1 MNESRLFE
9 WYSVYPVT
17 KKGPEIYWCWH
28 RRSPSLRAK
37 NQRIYPIPWRHCYL
51 DMWKVYMVYSL
62 YGGKKS
68 PLISVHVANRYITWL
83 NWAKSGSA
91 KSGTWPMSSWI
102 MSGSGV
108 YKGLEPCLIY
118 WVAWKTRKASPA
130 RKSREEIRPATG
142 RRLKPEHS
150 KSWYSK

>member
-1 MNESRLFE
+1 MIFCLSRHKKRPWNLLMLAQTKPIIKGKKPKDISNTMTTLLS
-9 WYSVYPVT
+9 WYV
-17 KKGPEIYWCWH
+17 K
-28 RRSPSLRAK
+28 SL
-37 NQRIYPIPWRHCYL
+37 HG
-51 DMWKVYMVYSL
+51 MFTL